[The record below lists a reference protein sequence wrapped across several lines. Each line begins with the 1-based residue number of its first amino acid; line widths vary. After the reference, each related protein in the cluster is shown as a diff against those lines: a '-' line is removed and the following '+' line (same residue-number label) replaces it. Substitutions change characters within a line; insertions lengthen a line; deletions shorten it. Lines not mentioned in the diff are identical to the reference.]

1 MCILNFPETPC
12 IPSAVHSLSFLEY
25 LFVATMQILSLPF
38 FEMAS
43 ACLQVTVGRQY
54 IGTSSLHYFSPHQQ
68 CFCRELKSRQA
79 NQQQA
84 AVHTNP
90 FQQET
95 AMQSSRKAT
104 GKDDKVPQSFSPG
117 GMIKLQELRW
127 WKFPAVGATME
138 F

>member
-1 MCILNFPETPC
+1 MCILNLPETPW

-43 ACLQVTVGRQY
+43 ACLQVAVGKQY
-54 IGTSSLHYFSPHQQ
+54 IGTSLFSPSPAML
-68 CFCRELKSRQA
+68 CSELKSRQA

-90 FQQET
+90 FHQET
-95 AMQSSRKAT
+95 AIPSSRKAT

-127 WKFPAVGATME
+127 WKFPAMGATME